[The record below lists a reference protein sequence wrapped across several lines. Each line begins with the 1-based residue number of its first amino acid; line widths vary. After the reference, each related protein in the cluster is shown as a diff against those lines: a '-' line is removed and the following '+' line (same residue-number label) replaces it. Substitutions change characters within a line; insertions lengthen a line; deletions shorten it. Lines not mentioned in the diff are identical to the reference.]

1 MAAKPRSVV
10 VTPVVAS
17 NTVST
22 KTEGL
27 TFSKTE
33 KWGSDNDGNSNTTSI
48 KCCKPLNTAYAKLL
62 NQLVEAALREPQ
74 DEPFQSNR
82 ELFYNGRINVQ
93 NPPAPNV
100 SDVCADLCLIG
111 GATPNFVALAKAKF
125 YNLTEPSRNPD
136 LFNQRAQ
143 LEYQS
148 YLLNLVAIARSAFLQ
163 IQEEN
168 CVRNVCCEAL
178 AKQIVAASLAS
189 NRLVRDAVLFSPGSY
204 GLAFGTSPE
213 TGGDDA
219 TNLVTPSSP
228 STLRGLALL
237 LQYNQLNTN
246 LNAAFK
252 IAGCTGFCPPDEFDP
267 LDPLNTSNLPA
278 QIPDIPRGVGTGYPY
293 VPAPANPISGGFGP
307 LLDPSLFTYLGENNC
322 V

>member
-1 MAAKPRSVV
+1 MASKARRV
-10 VTPVVAS
+10 VTGPVVAS
-17 NTVST
+17 NTVTT
-22 KTEGL
+22 KTNEL

-48 KCCKPLNTAYAKLL
+48 KCCKPLNKAYAKLL
-62 NQLVEAALREPQ
+62 NQLVEDALREPQ

-82 ELFYNGRINVQ
+82 EVFYNGRIN
-93 NPPAPNV
+93 PDGGV

-125 YNLTEPSRNPD
+125 YNLTEPTRNPD
-136 LFNQRAQ
+136 LFNVRAQ
-143 LEYQS
+143 VEYQ
-148 YLLNLVAIARSAFLQ
+148 LFVLNLVAIARSAFLQ

-213 TGGDDA
+213 NGGDDA
-219 TNLVTPSSP
+219 TNLVSPSSP
-228 STLRGLALL
+228 ATLRGLAVL

-252 IAGCTGFCPPDEFDP
+252 IAGCTGFCPPDEFDDQ
-267 LDPLNTSNLPA
+267 DPLNTANLPA

-293 VPAPANPISGGFGP
+293 VPAPHAPAADFGP
-307 LLDPSLFTYLGENNC
+307 LVDPSLFAYLGENNC